1 MDDPRAGNGSRDQ
14 WGSNMRILQTT
25 LLLCGIWIVAGCA
38 TVTTGSNDTVTIDTD
53 PTGATCHVTRGDKQ
67 IGVVNPT
74 PGSLEVPKSQHDL
87 TVRCDREG
95 YLTSQ
100 GMIESGFQ
108 AMTLGNAILGG
119 FIGLAVDAA
128 SGAMT
133 RYEDGV
139 RVTMIPESFPTAAE
153 RDAFF
158 DRVIAGVEDR
168 YKVAV
173 QQIEKNCG
181 DASNCEQKL
190 KEAEMQRDA
199 RLAELERQRGE
210 AAIAGEPGKAGETT
224 ASG

>member
-1 MDDPRAGNGSRDQ
+1 
-14 WGSNMRILQTT
+14 MRIHETISM
-25 LLLCGIWIVAGCA
+25 LCGIWIVAGCA

-53 PTGATCHVTRGDKQ
+53 PSGAACHLTRGDKQ

-74 PGSLEVPKSQHDL
+74 PGSLKVPKSQHDL

-100 GMIESGFQ
+100 GTIGSGLQ
-108 AMTLGNAILGG
+108 AMTLGNLILGG
-119 FIGLAVDAA
+119 VIGLAVDAA

-139 RVTMIPESFPTAAE
+139 RVTMIPASFLTTAE
-153 RDAFF
+153 RDTFF
-158 DRVIAGVEDR
+158 DRVIADLKDR

-173 QQIEKNCG
+173 QEIEKNCG

-190 KEAEMQRDA
+190 KEAERQRDA

-210 AAIAGEPGKAGETT
+210 AAIAGEPGKARETT